1 MYEMLKKKYKK
12 IMMMIIYDVKNSWL
26 SDQKMHGL
34 IINLKKEVLRGDWI
48 QNLYPISSE
57 KLPF

>member
-1 MYEMLKKKYKK
+1 
-12 IMMMIIYDVKNSWL
+12 MMIIYDVKNSWL
-26 SDQKMHGL
+26 SDQKMHEL

-48 QNLYPISSE
+48 KNLYPISSE